1 MIDLTADLTAW
12 LGTPEVRAL
21 LKSIV
26 TDAVRD
32 ELRAALEDELLDVGR
47 AAQML
52 GMSAGAL
59 RKAVERGQV
68 PCERIGNRLRFRRMD
83 LLTSGAT
90 ARRVANVNALP
101 PLRRAPPPVARPRGQ
116 LAAAATT
123 RGVPGERLDEQV
135 SIARLRERQLP
146 CDRPSS
152 TRPGS
157 SPTVS
162 THDTC
167 SASSR
172 TSTIFTRLSPS
183 PKR

>member
-26 TDAVRD
+26 VEAVRD
-32 ELRAALEDELLDVGR
+32 ELRAALEDELIDVKR

-68 PCERIGNRLRFRRMD
+68 RCERIGNRLRFRRMD

-90 ARRVANVNALP
+90 ARRVANFNALT
-101 PLRRAPPPVARPRGQ
+101 PLRRAPL
-116 LAAAATT
+116 LAARTRGELAATAT
-123 RGVPGERLDEQV
+123 TSNKPSDHSDEPGENRK
-135 SIARLRERQLP
+135 
-146 CDRPSS
+146 
-152 TRPGS
+152 
-157 SPTVS
+157 
-162 THDTC
+162 
-167 SASSR
+167 AS
-172 TSTIFTRLSPS
+172 
-183 PKR
+183 